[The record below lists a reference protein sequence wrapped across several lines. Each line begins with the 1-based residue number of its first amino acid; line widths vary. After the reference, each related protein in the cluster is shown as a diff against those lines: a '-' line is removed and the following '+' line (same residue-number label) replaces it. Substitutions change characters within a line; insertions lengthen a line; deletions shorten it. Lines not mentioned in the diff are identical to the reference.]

1 MSSPA
6 TAPATVED
14 VAWLSLDE
22 VSDTRAA
29 RRAAEQLA
37 QRIGLP
43 VARVAEVGLAVTE
56 LATNVQIH
64 GGGGAILLRSIRAGA
79 SAAVEVVTVDSG
91 PGIVDVGIARR
102 DGHSTAGTL
111 GVGLGMVA
119 RLADQLDIASRP
131 GRGTVL
137 AARFEADRQAR
148 PTLAADATGPLA
160 AGISRAASGKD
171 VCGDAYAVRRE
182 GTRISLMVCDG
193 SGQGMLAAA
202 AAREAVRAFTDC
214 TQPASPPEV
223 ALLRIHQALA
233 GSCGGAVAIAE
244 LDPDIRRLRFVGI
257 GNVAG
262 AVVSA
267 REKRNLVSQD
277 GHIGYHKPA
286 LRSIEHVLPADSVV
300 VLHSDGVRECWS
312 CDEFDQSVVSTPL
325 LIAATL
331 LRDAGIRTDDACVL
345 VGRVNR

>member
-6 TAPATVED
+6 TAAATVED

-22 VSDTRAA
+22 VSDAVAA

-37 QRIGLP
+37 QQVGLP

-56 LATNVQIH
+56 LATNVHTH
-64 GGGGAILLRSIRAGA
+64 GGGGAILLRSIRTGA

-102 DGHSTAGTL
+102 HRHSTAGTL

-148 PTLAADATGPLA
+148 PTLAAEAVGPPA
-160 AGISRAASGKD
+160 AGISRAASGED
-171 VCGDAYAVRRE
+171 VCGDTYAVRRD
-182 GTRISLMVCDG
+182 GPRISLMVCDG
-193 SGQGMLAAA
+193 SGRGPLAAA

-214 TQPASPPEV
+214 TQPVSPPEV
-223 ALLRIHQALA
+223 ALLRIHRALA
-233 GSCGGAVAIAE
+233 GTYGGAVAIAE
-244 LDPDIRRLRFVGI
+244 LDPDAHRLRFIGVGNI
-257 GNVAG
+257 GG
-262 AVVSA
+262 AVVNA
-267 REKRNLVSQD
+267 REKRRLVSHS
-277 GHIGYHKPA
+277 GIVGYREPPLQPFDH
-286 LRSIEHVLPADSVV
+286 LLPADSLVI
-300 VLHSDGVRECWS
+300 LHSDGVRGRWG
-312 CDEFDQSVVSTPL
+312 CDELDQLVTSTPL
-325 LIAATL
+325 LTTATL

-345 VGRVNR
+345 VGRASR